1 MMSKKEKDVLDV
13 KLTAEEQ
20 EIEEALTDLSLTANF
35 TEEMAFARAAASN
48 YLRKDAKIN
57 IRLSQYDIDGLRRIA
72 AKEGLMYQ
80 SLISSVLH
88 KYVSSHLGA

>member
-1 MMSKKEKDVLDV
+1 MSKKEKDVLDV

-35 TEEMAFARAAASN
+35 NEEMAFARAAASN

-88 KYVSSHLGA
+88 KYVSSYLGA